1 MSNQYKTT
9 FNYLLT
15 HKVMPQMYFSNLD
28 FFYETIITK
37 PKNLKIFI
45 HNCMLTAIEMAENN
59 PDIEP
64 GSNPVW
70 AAAED
75 FNMELMGVSVDK
87 GIILVQIP
95 RYSNSCDCIF
105 VAFPCMRD
113 EARYFTCELSSN
125 PLTNETLYITGEWT
139 PERYNYSHSNF
150 GEIDANKK
158 SFSDKV
164 IKIVYGSPSTDV
176 SSGDKDNDEEG
187 GHNVKITKLVN
198 MGWAYYRNGELTDA
212 LDCFNLLMDIKDNE
226 ALYFH
231 CRSEIQRALGNDYK
245 ADYDLFRAKIIDM
258 HDSANGKIRIDESE
272 KGLEKRKPLIEA
284 VGAFKILQNK
294 EGKLLLSIKLL
305 EGEVKLPELFYSGGK
320 NILLRRRTDQYVLLD
335 EIHEDVR
342 EILKK
347 LDEVFIAESAPNS
360 DLKDAEKKYTVPV
373 RHLPENISLDSAET
387 IRNDGYPLFASLASL
402 VRANTDKPICEV
414 IAKDDLPGLAAVL
427 AREEDYALLDK
438 YIAEDLPL
446 NEKLGWWFKDWQ
458 PTPLFYIT
466 VKKVWSCMKDP
477 VKMLTYLVNNHADP
491 NLAGIEGDTPLG
503 NQCYLDGSLEVIKA
517 LLDCGADPNIKTISS
532 GTALFPLHLILLPD
546 HYEKETHKFIPY
558 GAIEVEKAKLL
569 IEETAENVSGA
580 NVNAE
585 SGGMTPLGL
594 AITYGTG
601 TERSRLVSM
610 LLNRGADVDYTI
622 TCMENYAKQGSPE
635 YYYALYVLYSGFSG
649 IAERKNP
656 ELANYYLDQS
666 DNALRSLL

>member
-1 MSNQYKTT
+1 MQNKDGKP
-9 FNYLLT
+9 LLRV
-15 HKVMPQMYFSNLD
+15 KAN
-28 FFYETIITK
+28 E
-37 PKNLKIFI
+37 
-45 HNCMLTAIEMAENN
+45 
-59 PDIEP
+59 
-64 GSNPVW
+64 G
-70 AAAED
+70 
-75 FNMELMGVSVDK
+75 
-87 GIILVQIP
+87 
-95 RYSNSCDCIF
+95 
-105 VAFPCMRD
+105 
-113 EARYFTCELSSN
+113 EAR
-125 PLTNETLYITGEWT
+125 
-139 PERYNYSHSNF
+139 
-150 GEIDANKK
+150 
-158 SFSDKV
+158 
-164 IKIVYGSPSTDV
+164 
-176 SSGDKDNDEEG
+176 
-187 GHNVKITKLVN
+187 
-198 MGWAYYRNGELTDA
+198 
-212 LDCFNLLMDIKDNE
+212 
-226 ALYFH
+226 
-231 CRSEIQRALGNDYK
+231 
-245 ADYDLFRAKIIDM
+245 
-258 HDSANGKIRIDESE
+258 
-272 KGLEKRKPLIEA
+272 
-284 VGAFKILQNK
+284 
-294 EGKLLLSIKLL
+294 
-305 EGEVKLPELFYSGGK
+305 LPEIFYSGGK
-320 NILLRRRTDQYVLLD
+320 NALLRRRMDQYIFLG
-335 EIHEDVR
+335 EIKKEAR
-342 EILKK
+342 EMLCKNPEIT
-347 LDEVFIAESAPNS
+347 VAELIPAG
-360 DLKDAEKKYTVPV
+360 EKKDNGIIREYQAAV
-373 RHLPENISLDSAET
+373 RLLPEIINMDSIEDICT
-387 IRNDGYPLFASLASL
+387 DGYLLFTSL
-402 VRANTDKPICEV
+402 VSLLRANSGKRISDV

-466 VKKVWSCMKDP
+466 VKKVWPCMKDP